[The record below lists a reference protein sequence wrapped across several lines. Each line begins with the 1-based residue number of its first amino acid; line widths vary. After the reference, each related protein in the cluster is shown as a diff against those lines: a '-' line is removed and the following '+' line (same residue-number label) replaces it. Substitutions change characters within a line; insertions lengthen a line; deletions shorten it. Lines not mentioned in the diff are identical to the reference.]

1 MIPIANFT
9 AADDLDA
16 LRAMLREYEAEIG
29 VDLCFQSFAAELA
42 SLPGDYAP
50 PRGRLLLAY
59 ANGALAGC
67 VALKPVDEATC
78 EMKRLYVRP
87 AHRASGLGR
96 DLVTRVIAEARALG
110 FREMR
115 LDTLPSMQQ
124 AQRMYERFG
133 FRDIPPYR
141 PNPVPGTRYM
151 GLAL

>member
-42 SLPGDYAP
+42 SLPGDYAS

>member
-1 MIPIANFT
+1 MIPIANLT

-115 LDTLPSMQQ
+115 LDTLPSMQP

>member
-1 MIPIANFT
+1 MIPIANLT
-9 AADDLDA
+9 AEDDLDA

-115 LDTLPSMQQ
+115 LDTLPSMQP

>member
-1 MIPIANFT
+1 MIPIANLT
-9 AADDLDA
+9 AEDDLDA

-96 DLVTRVIAEARALG
+96 DLVTRVIAEARTLG

-115 LDTLPSMQQ
+115 LDTLPSMQP

-133 FRDIPPYR
+133 FRDILPYR

>member
-1 MIPIANFT
+1 MIPIANLT

-59 ANGALAGC
+59 TNGALAGC